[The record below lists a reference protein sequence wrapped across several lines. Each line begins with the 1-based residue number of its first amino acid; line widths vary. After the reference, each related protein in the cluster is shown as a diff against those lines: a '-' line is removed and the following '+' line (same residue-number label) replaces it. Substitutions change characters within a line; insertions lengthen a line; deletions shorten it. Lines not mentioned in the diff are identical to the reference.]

1 MGVSFSKYTIGIIIK
16 TNVGNHSCLW
26 FKVEGSG
33 FQLQGLGSR
42 FGDLGFGFVV
52 RVLGLSGLGC
62 RVPIVVGVWSSRLGL
77 AVLGMAGPGARS
89 WGRRGKNTQTL

>member
-1 MGVSFSKYTIGIIIK
+1 M
-16 TNVGNHSCLW
+16 
-26 FKVEGSG
+26 
-33 FQLQGLGSR
+33 
-42 FGDLGFGFVV
+42 GFGFVV

-62 RVPIVVGVWSSRLGL
+62 RAPIVVGVWSSSLGL